1 VIDAHEVEK
10 EKERRDR
17 RRREEARRREGKD
30 DKSRSSISKEKEKER
45 ERRKKGTPLDVI
57 DKLDVTGIYGSGLFH
72 HDGPFD
78 ACNPHRNK
86 NTRKAPM
93 QAFPEGSAN
102 NALTGFGPI
111 SKQGDYS
118 NYAGTGD
125 PEAFSE
131 FSMPAGRR
139 GSAPLEEKRPS
150 APRAQSFDPVARIE
164 PVHGD
169 ESLGLGTSTF
179 LDGAPASRKAIE
191 EQKELDR
198 QNEILQDKQKSGFGG
213 GIQRKKSLAQ
223 KIRSISGNRP
233 NYQNG
238 VPSPNE
244 DRQSPRYTPRKDSSA
259 GSSNPFFSD
268 YDSAYDKKSEV
279 ISVVNR
285 DDDQKRRDRAPSSPS
300 RIRIKDDRP
309 EKPEGGGSGFIKRV
323 RSLSKPKRRD

>member
-17 RRREEARRREGKD
+17 RRREEARRRDGKE
-30 DKSRSSISKEKEKER
+30 DKVRSKEKEKER

-78 ACNPHRNK
+78 ACNPHRNE

-102 NALTGFGPI
+102 NALTGFGPV
-111 SKQGDYS
+111 SKKGDYS

-125 PEAFSE
+125 NEAFSE
-131 FSMPAGRR
+131 FSTGRR
-139 GSAPLEEKRPS
+139 GSAPLDEKRPS
-150 APRAQSFDPVARIE
+150 AIRATSFDPVARIE

-169 ESLGLGTSTF
+169 ETLGLGTSTF

-198 QNEILQDKQKSGFGG
+198 QNVILGDKQKSGFGG

-233 NYQNG
+233 GYQNG
-238 VPSPNE
+238 LPSPSE
-244 DRQSPRYTPRKDSSA
+244 ERSSPRYTPRKDSS
-259 GSSNPFFSD
+259 SNPFFSD
-268 YDSAYDKKSEV
+268 YDTAYDKKSEV
-279 ISVVNR
+279 ISVVKR
-285 DDDQKRRDRAPSSPS
+285 DDDQKGRDRAPSSPS
-300 RIRIKDDRP
+300 RIRIKDDQP
-309 EKPEGGGSGFIKRV
+309 EKSEGGGGSSFIKRV